1 MDEKTKAVMERVVE
15 EKRALDEKIGKLAGF
30 INTPAYF
37 GLSLGACSRLK
48 EQLRHMQN
56 YSWTLE
62 SRLKHD
68 FN

>member
-15 EKRALDEKIGKLAGF
+15 EKRALDEKIRKLDGF
-30 INTPAYF
+30 LNTPAYF
-37 GLSLGACSRLK
+37 GLSVGACARLK
-48 EQLRHMQN
+48 AQLCDMQN

-62 SRLKHD
+62 SRIKHD